1 MHSSPL
7 FEKYWRILQKICKKF
22 LLTLFIEKIIVQFK
36 RPPLL
41 LSKRGDLISLVL
53 FDFAPSDVVIYH
65 RAAGRCLAVAA
76 LGSMYVFLYGHN
88 SFDARRAILGPI
100 LRLPHLLV
108 PVIFPFRT
116 LTLKFFLHAS
126 HLIHLSPAAVVSS
139 SIGLLLPQYGHA
151 TAASTGCA
159 AAIQHVTDRMRQLTP
174 TQAAHIADMAEQAVQ
189 LLDDN
194 S

>member
-88 SFDARRAILGPI
+88 SFGARRAILGPI

-139 SIGLLLPQYGHA
+139 SIGLLLPQYGHL
-151 TAASTGCA
+151 
-159 AAIQHVTDRMRQLTP
+159 HVCHSFS
-174 TQAAHIADMAEQAVQ
+174 HIIVFPFKHK
-189 LLDDN
+189 
-194 S
+194 

>member
-1 MHSSPL
+1 M
-7 FEKYWRILQKICKKF
+7 
-22 LLTLFIEKIIVQFK
+22 
-36 RPPLL
+36 

-53 FDFAPSDVVIYH
+53 FDFSPSDVVIYH

-108 PVIFPFRT
+108 PVTFPFRT
-116 LTLKFFLHAS
+116 LTLKFFL
-126 HLIHLSPAAVVSS
+126 LIHLSPAAVVSS
-139 SIGLLLPQYGHA
+139 SIGLLLPQSGHA